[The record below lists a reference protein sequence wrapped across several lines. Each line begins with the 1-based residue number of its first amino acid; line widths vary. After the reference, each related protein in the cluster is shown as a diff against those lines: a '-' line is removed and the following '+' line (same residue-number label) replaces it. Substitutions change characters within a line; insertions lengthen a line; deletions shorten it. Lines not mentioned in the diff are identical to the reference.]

1 MKTNAS
7 LAVCLALLSGLT
19 AASLRAQNPSP
30 ANTGIRSAAQ
40 TLVSVP
46 SSQEDLETVRLYAR
60 DPQSPPALKSR
71 AMAAYALTLLA
82 KGETNQFERARLM
95 HAAAFADDQKLIP
108 LRISDCLASC
118 PVCGGQRTQR
128 PVCAT
133 CYGKGTVLNLPQ
145 EKIADAFASALNE
158 IVALV
163 NREEALV
170 NREEALSQKFAKA
183 KAETDRAKRIA
194 AFQALLGELDGHPE
208 REEVAS
214 LLQADE
220 HAQRQQAERERAALA
235 DQALKKLQALA
246 GTPNLA
252 AGVLTLE
259 DYLAKNPDSPARLE
273 AKIILSGLLAKIE
286 SKRKKER
293 MWYIIGGALF
303 VLAALSCVHVNVFK
317 YVQYS
322 HNKTVP
328 AGAHTTRTEAEQFT
342 DPLSLNAQDSLSRV
356 KCETA
361 RIPAPDDHA
370 RER

>member
-7 LAVCLALLSGLT
+7 LAVCLALLLGLT

-30 ANTGIRSAAQ
+30 ENTGIRSAAQ
-40 TLVSVP
+40 TLISVP
-46 SSQEDLETVRLYAR
+46 SSPEDLEALRLYAR
-60 DPQSPPALKSR
+60 DPQSTPALKSR

-82 KGETNQFERARLM
+82 KGDTNLFERARLV

-118 PVCGGQRTQR
+118 PACGGQRTQR

-133 CYGKGTVLNLPQ
+133 CHGKGTVLNLPQ
-145 EKIADAFASALNE
+145 EKIAAAFASALNE
-158 IVALV
+158 IIAS
-163 NREEALV
+163 V

-183 KAETDRAKRIA
+183 KAETDLAKRIA
-194 AFQALLGELDGHPE
+194 AFQILLGELDGHPE
-208 REEVAS
+208 RGEVAS

-220 HAQRQQAERERAALA
+220 HAQRQQAEREHAALA

-259 DYLAKNPDSPARLE
+259 DYLAKNPDSPVRLE
-273 AKIILSGLLAKIE
+273 AKIILDGLLAKIE

-303 VLAALSCVHVNVFK
+303 VLAALSCVHVSFFK
-317 YVQYS
+317 YIQYS

-328 AGAHTTRTEAEQFT
+328 AGTHTTRTEAEQFT
-342 DPLSLNAQDSLSRV
+342 DPLSLNAQDSRSRV
-356 KCETA
+356 KRKTA
-361 RIPAPDDHA
+361 RIPASDDHA